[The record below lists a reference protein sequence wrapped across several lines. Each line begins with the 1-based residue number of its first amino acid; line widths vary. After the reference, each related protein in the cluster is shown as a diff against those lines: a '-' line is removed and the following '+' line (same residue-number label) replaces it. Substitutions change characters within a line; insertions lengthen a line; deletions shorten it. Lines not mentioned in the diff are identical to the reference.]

1 MASMTFLVFN
11 TLLRTKAFTRES
23 LSVPCDRQ
31 AIPRGIILPE
41 LLETLDVPLLV
52 LLLVFLLTK
61 FPTGAAPQVA
71 SEKFAFDGEEEEAKE
86 EEEEEEAAAAKEMT
100 TSFKTVARFNERK
113 TGPAFEQE
121 QQLYMYDK

>member
-1 MASMTFLVFN
+1 MTFLVFN

-41 LLETLDVPLLV
+41 LLETLDVQLLV

-71 SEKFAFDGEEEEAKE
+71 SEKFAFDGEEEAKE
-86 EEEEEEAAAAKEMT
+86 EEEAAAKEMT

-113 TGPAFEQE
+113 TGPAFERE

>member
-1 MASMTFLVFN
+1 MTFLVFN

-61 FPTGAAPQVA
+61 FPTGAGQVA
-71 SEKFAFDGEEEEAKE
+71 SEKFAFDGEEDKE
-86 EEEEEEAAAAKEMT
+86 DEEAAAAKEMT

-113 TGPAFEQE
+113 AGPAFEQE
-121 QQLYMYDK
+121 QKLYMYDK

>member
-1 MASMTFLVFN
+1 MTFLVFN

-71 SEKFAFDGEEEEAKE
+71 SEKFAFDGEEEEDKE
-86 EEEEEEAAAAKEMT
+86 EEEEAAAKEMT

>member
-31 AIPRGIILPE
+31 AIPRGIIRRVIS
-41 LLETLDVPLLV
+41 LETLDAPLLLLLLLLV
-52 LLLVFLLTK
+52 LLLSQ
-61 FPTGAAPQVA
+61 FPTGAAQVA
-71 SEKFAFDGEEEEAKE
+71 SEKFAFDGEEDKE
-86 EEEEEEAAAAKEMT
+86 DEEAAAAKEMT

-121 QQLYMYDK
+121 QQLYMYG

>member
-1 MASMTFLVFN
+1 MTFLVFN

-86 EEEEEEAAAAKEMT
+86 EEEEAAAKEMT
-100 TSFKTVARFNERK
+100 ASFKTVARFNERK

>member
-61 FPTGAAPQVA
+61 SPTGAAQVA
-71 SEKFAFDGEEEEAKE
+71 SEKFAFDDDEEEGKE
-86 EEEEEEAAAAKEMT
+86 EEEVAAAKEMT

>member
-61 FPTGAAPQVA
+61 FPTGAALQVA
-71 SEKFAFDGEEEEAKE
+71 SEKFAFDEEEEEAKE
-86 EEEEEEAAAAKEMT
+86 EEEEAAAKEMT
-100 TSFKTVARFNERK
+100 TSVFKTVARFNERK

-121 QQLYMYDK
+121 QQLHMYDK

>member
-31 AIPRGIILPE
+31 AIPRGIILRE
-41 LLETLDVPLLV
+41 LLETLDVPLL
-52 LLLVFLLTK
+52 LLVLFFVLTK
-61 FPTGAAPQVA
+61 FPTGAGQVA
-71 SEKFAFDGEEEEAKE
+71 SKKFAFDGEEEGKE
-86 EEEEEEAAAAKEMT
+86 EEEVAAAKEMT

-113 TGPAFEQE
+113 AGPAFEQE

>member
-1 MASMTFLVFN
+1 MTFLVFN

-71 SEKFAFDGEEEEAKE
+71 SEKFAFDGEEEDAKE
-86 EEEEEEAAAAKEMT
+86 EEDAAAAKEMT

>member
-61 FPTGAAPQVA
+61 SPTGAAQVA
-71 SEKFAFDGEEEEAKE
+71 SEKFALDDDEEEGKE
-86 EEEEEEAAAAKEMT
+86 EEEVAAAKEMT

>member
-1 MASMTFLVFN
+1 MTFLVFN

-52 LLLVFLLTK
+52 LLLVLLLSQ
-61 FPTGAAPQVA
+61 FPTGAALQVA
-71 SEKFAFDGEEEEAKE
+71 SEKFAFDEEEEEAK

-113 TGPAFEQE
+113 TGPAFERE
-121 QQLYMYDK
+121 QQLHMYDK

>member
-1 MASMTFLVFN
+1 MTFLVFN

-41 LLETLDVPLLV
+41 LLETLVPLLL

-71 SEKFAFDGEEEEAKE
+71 SEKFAFDGEEEAK

-113 TGPAFEQE
+113 TGPAFERE
-121 QQLYMYDK
+121 QQLHMYDK

>member
-31 AIPRGIILPE
+31 AIPR
-41 LLETLDVPLLV
+41 
-52 LLLVFLLTK
+52 
-61 FPTGAAPQVA
+61 APQVA
-71 SEKFAFDGEEEEAKE
+71 SEKFAFDGEEEAK

-113 TGPAFEQE
+113 TGPAFERE
-121 QQLYMYDK
+121 QQLHMYDK

>member
-71 SEKFAFDGEEEEAKE
+71 SEKFAFDGEEEDKEGKE
-86 EEEEEEAAAAKEMT
+86 EAAAKEMT
-100 TSFKTVARFNERK
+100 TIFKTVARFNERK

>member
-61 FPTGAAPQVA
+61 FPTGAALQVA
-71 SEKFAFDGEEEEAKE
+71 SEKFAFDEEEEEAKE
-86 EEEEEEAAAAKEMT
+86 EEEEAAAKEMT
-100 TSFKTVARFNERK
+100 ASFKTVARFNERK

>member
-1 MASMTFLVFN
+1 MTFLVFN

-61 FPTGAAPQVA
+61 FPTGAALQVA
-71 SEKFAFDGEEEEAKE
+71 SEKFAFDEEEEEAKE
-86 EEEEEEAAAAKEMT
+86 EEEEAAAKETT

>member
-1 MASMTFLVFN
+1 MTFLVFN

>member
-1 MASMTFLVFN
+1 MTFLVFN

-61 FPTGAAPQVA
+61 FPTGAALQVA
-71 SEKFAFDGEEEEAKE
+71 SEKFAFDEEEEEAKE
-86 EEEEEEAAAAKEMT
+86 EEEEAAAKEMT
-100 TSFKTVARFNERK
+100 ASFKTVARFNERK

>member
-1 MASMTFLVFN
+1 MTFLVFN

-52 LLLVFLLTK
+52 SLLVFLLTK
-61 FPTGAAPQVA
+61 SPPGAAQVA
-71 SEKFAFDGEEEEAKE
+71 SEKFAFDGEEEAK

-113 TGPAFEQE
+113 TGHAFEQE
-121 QQLYMYDK
+121 QQQYMYDK

>member
-71 SEKFAFDGEEEEAKE
+71 SEKFAFDGEEEEEDKE
-86 EEEEEEAAAAKEMT
+86 EEEEVAAAKEMT

>member
-1 MASMTFLVFN
+1 MTFLVFN

-71 SEKFAFDGEEEEAKE
+71 SEKFAFDGEEEDKEGKE
-86 EEEEEEAAAAKEMT
+86 EAAAKEMT
-100 TSFKTVARFNERK
+100 TIFKTVARFNERK

>member
-1 MASMTFLVFN
+1 MTFLVFN

-41 LLETLDVPLLV
+41 LLEILDVPLLV

-61 FPTGAAPQVA
+61 FPTGAAQVA
-71 SEKFAFDGEEEEAKE
+71 SEKFAFDGEEEEDKDKE
-86 EEEEEEAAAAKEMT
+86 EEAAAKEMT

>member
-71 SEKFAFDGEEEEAKE
+71 SEKFAFDGEEEAK
-86 EEEEEEAAAAKEMT
+86 EEEEEAAAAKEMT

>member
-71 SEKFAFDGEEEEAKE
+71 SEKFAFDGEEEDAKE
-86 EEEEEEAAAAKEMT
+86 EEDAAAAKEMT

>member
-1 MASMTFLVFN
+1 MTCLVFN

-121 QQLYMYDK
+121 QQLCMYDK

>member
-1 MASMTFLVFN
+1 MTFLVFN

-61 FPTGAAPQVA
+61 FPTGAALQVA

-86 EEEEEEAAAAKEMT
+86 EEEEAAAKEMT
-100 TSFKTVARFNERK
+100 ASFKTVARFNERK

>member
-1 MASMTFLVFN
+1 MTCLVFN

>member
-1 MASMTFLVFN
+1 MTFLVFN

-52 LLLVFLLTK
+52 SLLVFLLTK
-61 FPTGAAPQVA
+61 SPPGAAQVA
-71 SEKFAFDGEEEEAKE
+71 SEKFAFDGEEEEEDKE
-86 EEEEEEAAAAKEMT
+86 EEEEVAAAKEMT

>member
-61 FPTGAAPQVA
+61 FPTGAGQVA
-71 SEKFAFDGEEEEAKE
+71 SEKFAFDEEEEDKE
-86 EEEEEEAAAAKEMT
+86 EEEEAAAKEMT
-100 TSFKTVARFNERK
+100 TSVFKTVARFNERK
-113 TGPAFEQE
+113 TGPALEQE

>member
-1 MASMTFLVFN
+1 MTFLVFN

-52 LLLVFLLTK
+52 LLLVFLLTN

-71 SEKFAFDGEEEEAKE
+71 SEKFAFDGEEEAK
-86 EEEEEEAAAAKEMT
+86 EEEEEAAAAKEMT

-121 QQLYMYDK
+121 QQLCMYDK